1 MSYVNYISEINL
13 PSKSGYAHHV
23 LKICDAFSKNYKTKL
38 YVKSSTVNFKFL
50 KKNYLLKKNFKIV
63 YHKKKI
69 ANNFISRISFA
80 FFILNNID
88 KNSLIISRSILSS
101 LLLSAFNIKNIL
113 ELHHPPTG
121 LTKIIFIIFRF
132 LGLGKNLKYI
142 FLHKNLKKHMSF
154 TKGIILD
161 DSVDINDFKK
171 RNSKFKYEYTYVGSL
186 FKGKG
191 LEIIFELA
199 SKFKKKIS
207 RFR

>member
-1 MSYVNYISEINL
+1 M
-13 PSKSGYAHHV
+13 
-23 LKICDAFSKNYKTKL
+23 
-38 YVKSSTVNFKFL
+38 
-50 KKNYLLKKNFKIV
+50 
-63 YHKKKI
+63 
-69 ANNFISRISFA
+69 
-80 FFILNNID
+80 
-88 KNSLIISRSILSS
+88 SS

-171 RNSKFKYEYTYVGSL
+171 
-186 FKGKG
+186 
-191 LEIIFELA
+191 EIVNLSTNILMLVVCLKE
-199 SKFKKKIS
+199 KD
-207 RFR
+207 